1 MKNILVGTSI
11 LSFLLFLPGAL
22 PQDPVVAKKDNLYI
36 ADRIFRANSI
46 VNWIKKS
53 SIDKTLNKKE
63 IEENMHIV
71 RMFLQNKINLEW
83 ENGIINV
90 FTLPPSEEKDFC
102 AEESIEGK
110 I

>member
-1 MKNILVGTSI
+1 MTKKKEKSNLIKWFI
-11 LSFLLFLPGAL
+11 DEGAL
-22 PQDPVVAKKDNLYI
+22 QQKDNLYI

-53 SIDKTLNKKE
+53 SINKTLNKKE